1 MKILSRKGQSFLCV
15 KLNVFKSHSLP
26 VAIHCFQK
34 NCNITRIFSPEVSD
48 ILADGGLGLNTDALN
63 RKYW

>member
-1 MKILSRKGQSFLCV
+1 MKILPRKGQSFLRV

-26 VAIHCFQK
+26 VAIHCFLK
-34 NCNITRIFSPEVSD
+34 NRNVTRMFSPEVAD

-63 RKYW
+63 RKY